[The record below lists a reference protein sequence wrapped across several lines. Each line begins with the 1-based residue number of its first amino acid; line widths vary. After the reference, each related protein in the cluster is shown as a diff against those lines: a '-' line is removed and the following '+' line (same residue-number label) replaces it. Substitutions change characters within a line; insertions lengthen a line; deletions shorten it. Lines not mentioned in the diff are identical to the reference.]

1 MLICFGHGARGRERT
16 ENTPTFAFQ
25 NKMKCAIFAFSNLIY
40 QGPEGPS
47 SKHVVYVRSMSVALP
62 IRGLRGDCRR
72 PLHHG
77 IKNIVHRM
85 LNPALGGNIRNF
97 YR

>member
-1 MLICFGHGARGRERT
+1 MALEGESERKS
-16 ENTPTFAFQ
+16 TPTFAFQ
-25 NKMKCAIFAFSNLIY
+25 NKMKCAIFAFLNFIY

-47 SKHVVYVRSMSVALP
+47 SKHVVYIRSMSVALP

-72 PLHHG
+72 RLHRG
-77 IKNIVHRM
+77 IKNIIHRM
-85 LNPALGGNIRNF
+85 LNPALGGNIRDF